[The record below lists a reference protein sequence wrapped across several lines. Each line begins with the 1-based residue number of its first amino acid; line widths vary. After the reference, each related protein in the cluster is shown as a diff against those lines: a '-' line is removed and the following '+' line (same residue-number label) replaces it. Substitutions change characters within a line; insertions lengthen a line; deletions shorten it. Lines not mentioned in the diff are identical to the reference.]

1 MDIER
6 EKPMKV
12 FISGKMTGVVGYNHN
27 EFNKAESYL
36 QHYGHIVLNPAV
48 LPIGM
53 ERHDYMVICYAMVE
67 VADAVYVLRNSEDSI
82 GSQEEVRYATAIG
95 KKIYEQE

>member
-12 FISGKMTGVVGYNHN
+12 FISGKMTGLVGYNHN
-27 EFNKAESYL
+27 EFKKAESYL
-36 QHYGHIVLNPAV
+36 QHYGHIVLNPAL
-48 LPIGM
+48 LPLGM
-53 ERHDYMVICYAMVE
+53 DRHDYMVICYAMVE

-82 GSQEEVRYATAIG
+82 GSQEEVRHATAIG
-95 KKIYEQE
+95 KRIYEQE